1 MYRVEM
7 FIDGDWYVYG
17 TYENKDKANEIA
29 KEVRDQRQCAV
40 YVSKVGYTM
49 TSSANC

>member
-17 TYENKDKANEIA
+17 TYNDSNKANEIA
-29 KEVRDQRQCAV
+29 KEVEEQRQCEV

-49 TSSANC
+49 TNGVNC

>member
-17 TYENKDKANEIA
+17 TYNDRNKANEIA
-29 KEVRDQRQCAV
+29 KEVEEQRQCRT
-40 YVSKVGYTM
+40 YISKVDYTM
-49 TSSANC
+49 ANAINC